1 MNGMV
6 ILQLRLQ
13 TDYIGSLYI
22 MAILVGQLIEILQR
36 YDRDREV
43 MIHTLKGA
51 VLGFITLF
59 IVPVAPL
66 WAFSIG
72 LLLVTTDRLIE
83 VNKYN
88 NERRRI
94 SQEA

>member
-1 MNGMV
+1 MTDFDNNS
-6 ILQLRLQ
+6 ILNLFIWGVPWL
-13 TDYIGSLYI
+13 
-22 MAILVGQLIEILQR
+22 IL
-36 YDRDREV
+36 
-43 MIHTLKGA
+43 GA

-59 IVPVAPL
+59 IWGVPL

>member
-1 MNGMV
+1 MRL
-6 ILQLRLQ
+6 LQRLRNLFLPEGEVSDGFH
-13 TDYIGSLYI
+13 TFDELYHYRMLYI
-22 MAILVGQLIEILQR
+22 WGVPWLIL
-36 YDRDREV
+36 
-43 MIHTLKGA
+43 GA

-59 IVPVAPL
+59 IVPAAPL

>member
-1 MNGMV
+1 M
-6 ILQLRLQ
+6 RS
-13 TDYIGSLYI
+13 SL
-22 MAILVGQLIEILQR
+22 ANTR
-36 YDRDREV
+36 SC
-43 MIHTLKGA
+43 TW
-51 VLGFITLF
+51 FITLF
-59 IVPVAPL
+59 IVPAAPL

>member
-1 MNGMV
+1 
-6 ILQLRLQ
+6 
-13 TDYIGSLYI
+13 
-22 MAILVGQLIEILQR
+22 MALLVGQMTDMKQEIWGFDNKSILNLFIWGVPWLIL
-36 YDRDREV
+36 
-43 MIHTLKGA
+43 GA

-59 IVPVAPL
+59 IVPAAPL

-72 LLLVTTDRLIE
+72 LSFIATDRLVE

>member
-1 MNGMV
+1 MTDFDN
-6 ILQLRLQ
+6 ILNLFIWGVPWL
-13 TDYIGSLYI
+13 
-22 MAILVGQLIEILQR
+22 IL
-36 YDRDREV
+36 
-43 MIHTLKGA
+43 GA
-51 VLGFITLF
+51 VTLF
-59 IVPVAPL
+59 IVPAAPL

>member
-1 MNGMV
+1 MTDFDNNS
-6 ILQLRLQ
+6 ILNL
-13 TDYIGSLYI
+13 
-22 MAILVGQLIEILQR
+22 
-36 YDRDREV
+36 
-43 MIHTLKGA
+43 
-51 VLGFITLF
+51 
-59 IVPVAPL
+59 
-66 WAFSIG
+66 FSIG

>member
-1 MNGMV
+1 M
-6 ILQLRLQ
+6 
-13 TDYIGSLYI
+13 TDFDNNS
-22 MAILVGQLIEILQR
+22 
-36 YDRDREV
+36 
-43 MIHTLKGA
+43 
-51 VLGFITLF
+51 VLNLF
-59 IVPVAPL
+59 I

>member
-1 MNGMV
+1 MTDFDNNS
-6 ILQLRLQ
+6 ILNLFIWGVPWL
-13 TDYIGSLYI
+13 
-22 MAILVGQLIEILQR
+22 IL
-36 YDRDREV
+36 
-43 MIHTLKGA
+43 GA

-59 IVPVAPL
+59 IVPAAPL
-66 WAFSIG
+66 WAFSIAP
-72 LLLVTTDRLIE
+72 VTTDRLIE

>member
-1 MNGMV
+1 MTDFDNNS
-6 ILQLRLQ
+6 ILN
-13 TDYIGSLYI
+13 
-22 MAILVGQLIEILQR
+22 
-36 YDRDREV
+36 
-43 MIHTLKGA
+43 
-51 VLGFITLF
+51 LF
-59 IVPVAPL
+59 I

-72 LLLVTTDRLIE
+72 LSFITTDRLVE

>member
-1 MNGMV
+1 MYEKCKVFIVTGREGTPEIIAATKKWLAKHDIIV
-6 ILQLRLQ
+6 DDLFFRPVK
-13 TDYIGSLYI
+13 DYSP
-22 MAILVGQLIEILQR
+22 
-36 YDRDREV
+36 
-43 MIHTLKGA
+43 GA

-59 IVPVAPL
+59 IVPAAPL

>member
-1 MNGMV
+1 MGV
-6 ILQLRLQ
+6 PWLIL
-13 TDYIGSLYI
+13 
-22 MAILVGQLIEILQR
+22 
-36 YDRDREV
+36 
-43 MIHTLKGA
+43 GA

-59 IVPVAPL
+59 IVPAAPL

-72 LLLVTTDRLIE
+72 LLLVTTDRLVE

>member
-1 MNGMV
+1 MTDFDNNS
-6 ILQLRLQ
+6 ILNLFIWGVPWL
-13 TDYIGSLYI
+13 
-22 MAILVGQLIEILQR
+22 IL
-36 YDRDREV
+36 
-43 MIHTLKGA
+43 GA
-51 VLGFITLF
+51 VLGFI
-59 IVPVAPL
+59 VPAAPL

>member
-1 MNGMV
+1 MTDFDNNS
-6 ILQLRLQ
+6 ILNLFIWGVPWL
-13 TDYIGSLYI
+13 
-22 MAILVGQLIEILQR
+22 IL
-36 YDRDREV
+36 
-43 MIHTLKGA
+43 GA

-59 IVPVAPL
+59 IVPAAPL
-66 WAFSIG
+66 WAFSN
-72 LLLVTTDRLIE
+72 RLIE

>member
-1 MNGMV
+1 MTDFDNNS
-6 ILQLRLQ
+6 ILNLFIWGVPWL
-13 TDYIGSLYI
+13 
-22 MAILVGQLIEILQR
+22 IL
-36 YDRDREV
+36 
-43 MIHTLKGA
+43 GA

-59 IVPVAPL
+59 IVLAAPL

-72 LLLVTTDRLIE
+72 LLLVTTDRLVE